1 MERASGSENGDLI
14 ETCMKEGKIV
24 PVEITISLIEKVQ
37 HFVLNVCF
45 GILFCFHS
53 VLLLLLLYSSSC
65 CCFFCYEKVEFER
78 VSSLEYVIVCKVG
91 FLAMT

>member
-45 GILFCFHS
+45 GIMFCFT
-53 VLLLLLLYSSSC
+53 LC
-65 CCFFCYEKVEFER
+65 CCCIGVVVVVFSSMKKLILSEFLFQ
-78 VSSLEYVIVCKVG
+78 SMSLHLK
-91 FLAMT
+91 